1 MDPLSLFDGSETS
14 GGLALRPGGPPPSG
28 ARREMVYGGP
38 PPAPGAKR
46 PVPEP
51 APVTSAASPQSV
63 PKTLSAEA
71 DNPQV
76 ALVPAQSGLTGER
89 SRYTDPLFVL
99 MLAVGI
105 ILLIACANV
114 AGLLLARAA
123 ARQKEMAVRLALG
136 AGRARV
142 VRQLLTESL
151 MLSVLGGVLGIFFAY
166 WGAHVIISFVSK
178 NQTRPLGFAIG
189 VDFRVL
195 AFTVALSLLIGILFG
210 IAPALRSARLS
221 LTPALK
227 EGEGSSASWDIHM
240 ENGLASATRW
250 W

>member
-1 MDPLSLFDGSETS
+1 
-14 GGLALRPGGPPPSG
+14 
-28 ARREMVYGGP
+28 
-38 PPAPGAKR
+38 
-46 PVPEP
+46 
-51 APVTSAASPQSV
+51 
-63 PKTLSAEA
+63 
-71 DNPQV
+71 
-76 ALVPAQSGLTGER
+76 
-89 SRYTDPLFVL
+89 

-151 MLSVLGGVLGIFFAY
+151 MLSVLGGALGIFFAY
-166 WGAHVIISFVSK
+166 WGAHAIISFVSK
-178 NQTRPLGFAIG
+178 NQTRPLGFATG
-189 VDFRVL
+189 VDLRVL

-210 IAPALRSARLS
+210 IAPAFRSARIN

-227 EGEGSSASWDIHM
+227 EGEGSSASLGHSRGRWFSVG
-240 ENGLASATRW
+240 NGWWRSRW
-250 W
+250 PRHRRARGAGLLVAILRQPAQRERGFRFAQHSDLQD